1 MSEALA
7 KPAALAR
14 GENKIGGLIVLAL
27 IVLALPLLPFFVPIS
42 DYVLNIFMNSITYA
56 MAVLGMVVVLG
67 YAGQI
72 NLAQAAFFGI
82 GAYAIGLGTL
92 SYSMSFWTSLLMG
105 MAAAGIAGLVL
116 GLTTLRLGGHY
127 LAMITISF
135 QQIFDLVMVNWI
147 EVTHGPD
154 GIAGIT
160 PPALFGLPLTDKRSY
175 LLFCAFM
182 LFFLIWFVWWLP
194 STRLGRAMRAVRDNE
209 LAAETIGVHTL
220 RTKVIAFTISAVLG
234 GIGGALYAAGFTYI
248 SPDNFNF
255 LRSIEFLTAALLGGA
270 QSPFGAALG
279 TVLIVLLPEWLRFLR
294 SLYLAV
300 YGLGVILIMV
310 FMPEGI
316 WGLLR
321 NAWRRMRTP
330 PVAHASGVPSLDLD
344 IPVESTR
351 PILKVKNLQKHFG
364 GLKAVDNIDVEV
376 APGTVHALIGPNG
389 SGKTTSLNV
398 ISGIYRPTAGSI
410 LFDGVEV
417 TETRGVLFKIVSALA
432 SLVPALFAPIVRYVL
447 NRPLKPHKRA
457 GLGMGRTFQNIRLF
471 PTMTALE
478 NVIVGAQRDNNP
490 IKPGREA
497 LVLRALSALEFVGIL
512 DRAHIVVR
520 NLPYGHQRMVEIARA
535 LAGHPKLLL
544 LDEPGAGLN
553 QTEKQEL
560 VALLKRLRGHGLTVL
575 LIDHDMGL
583 VEKISDKITV
593 LNFGKKIAEGTPQ
606 DVLRHPDVIAAYLGE
621 GPSNATARA

>member
-1 MSEALA
+1 MSQALA

-14 GENKIGGLIVLAL
+14 GENKTGGLIALAVV
-27 IVLALPLLPFFVPIS
+27 VLALPVLPFFLPIS

-92 SYSMSFWTSLLMG
+92 TYGLHFWVS
-105 MAAAGIAGLVL
+105 LVL
-116 GLTTLRLGGHY
+116 GMAVAAIAGTILGFTTLRLGGHY

-147 EVTHGPD
+147 VVTHGPD

-160 PPALFGLPLTDKRSY
+160 APTLFGIHLTDKRAY
-175 LLFCAFM
+175 LLFCAAV
-182 LFFLIWFVWWLP
+182 LFLLIWFVWWLP

-220 RTKVIAFTISAVLG
+220 RTKVVAFTISAVLG

-321 NAWRRMRTP
+321 NAWRRMHAP
-330 PVAHASGVPSLDLD
+330 PAPHVSGVPALNLD
-344 IPVESTR
+344 IKLENTR
-351 PILKVKNLQKHFG
+351 PILKLQNLQKHFG
-364 GLKAVDNIDVEV
+364 GLKAVDGIDVEV
-376 APGTVHALIGPNG
+376 VSGTVHALIGPNG

-398 ISGIYRPTAGSI
+398 VNGIYWPTAGSI
-410 LFDGVEV
+410 LFGGVDV
-417 TETRGVLFKIVSALA
+417 TQM
-432 SLVPALFAPIVRYVL
+432 
-447 NRPLKPHKRA
+447 KPHMRA

-478 NVIVGAQRDNNP
+478 NVMVGAQRDHNP
-490 IKPGREA
+490 IERGREA
-497 LVLRALSALEFVGIL
+497 LVLRALSALEFVGIA

-520 NLPYGHQRMVEIARA
+520 NLPYGHQRLVEIARA

-560 VALLKRLRGHGLTVL
+560 VALLKRLRGHGLSIF

-583 VEKISDKITV
+583 VEKVSDKITV
-593 LNFGKKIAEGTPQ
+593 LNFGKKIAEGSPQ
-606 DVLRHPDVIAAYLGE
+606 EVLRHPDVIAAYLGE
-621 GPSNATARA
+621 GPGNATARA